1 MIDLNSQV
9 IQLQAESTKLW
20 DQLAQHEDR
29 AQTERGARQQAEE
42 RIRQLENE
50 LTSTRTERDN
60 LRQEKNYLFSVNE
73 RLTKKMDQR
82 DKDVKKVLSALYR
95 SPTVN
100 PSNRRCF

>member
-9 IQLQAESTKLW
+9 IQLQAETTKLW

-60 LRQEKNYLFSVNE
+60 LRQEKKYLFSINE

-82 DKDVKKVLSALYR
+82 DCWLERCLDGSLLFCLWVCVALAKA
-95 SPTVN
+95 
-100 PSNRRCF
+100 